1 METVVKRMYEGLFL
15 VDSALAAQ
23 DWQKVIDE
31 VNRILHRANADILSV
46 RKWDER
52 RLCYDVQG
60 KSRGTYILAYFSCET
75 DKVMGI
81 DRDIQLS
88 EILMRALVLKADHMK
103 KEEMEKPTPAEV
115 NPSREEGYTPAAPI
129 AEESPESA
137 DEPEAAAEEN
147 A

>member
-23 DWQKVIDE
+23 DWQKVVDE
-31 VNRILHRANADILSV
+31 VTRILNRASAEILSV

-75 DKVMGI
+75 DKIVGI

-88 EILMRALVLKADHMK
+88 EIIMRAMVLKADMMK
-103 KEEMEKPTPAEV
+103 KDDMEKPTPAEI
-115 NPSREEGYTPAAPI
+115 NPQHEEQG
-129 AEESPESA
+129 SA
-137 DEPEAAAEEN
+137 PEAAAGVQEPAGASVQAPEE

>member
-1 METVVKRMYEGLFL
+1 MYEGLFL

-23 DWQKVIDE
+23 DWQKVVDE
-31 VNRILHRANADILSV
+31 VNRILHRADAEIVSV

-60 KSRGTYILAYFSCET
+60 KSRGTYILAYFSCTT
-75 DKVMGI
+75 DKLAGI

-88 EILMRALVLKADHMK
+88 EIIMRAMVLKADLMK
-103 KEEMEKPTPAEV
+103 KEDMEKPTPAEI
-115 NPSREEGYTPAAPI
+115 NPTREESAP
-129 AEESPESA
+129 ERTYS
-137 DEPEAAAEEN
+137 EPVQPVEEAAAEEI

>member
-1 METVVKRMYEGLFL
+1 METAVKRMYEGMFL

-23 DWQKVIDE
+23 DWQKVLDE
-31 VNRILHRANADILSV
+31 VNRILNRASAEIVSV

-52 RLCYDVQG
+52 RLCYDVNG

-75 DKVMGI
+75 DKLAGI

-88 EILMRALVLKADHMK
+88 EIIMRALVLKADLIK
-103 KEEMEKPTPAEV
+103 KEDMEKPTPAEI
-115 NPSREEGYTPAAPI
+115 NPQGEAPEGQPVPEQPVAAAP
-129 AEESPESA
+129 
-137 DEPEAAAEEN
+137 AAEEV